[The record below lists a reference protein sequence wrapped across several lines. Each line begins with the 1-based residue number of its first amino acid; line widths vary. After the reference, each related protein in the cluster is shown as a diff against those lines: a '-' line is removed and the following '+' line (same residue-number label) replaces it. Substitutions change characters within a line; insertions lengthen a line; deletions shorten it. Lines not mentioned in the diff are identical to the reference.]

1 MRRTAAAA
9 NRTGL
14 IILGIIVLALGLAVL
29 AIGFGLTAPVAP
41 AVEAGADLGPVAS
54 VLALPYSALIA
65 VVAALILA
73 VIGLRWL
80 SVQVPRKDF
89 AKPFRM
95 QADART
101 GLTTVNAEVIAEAV
115 AADLES
121 TEGVSDAQAILRG
134 TARNPELLIHI
145 DADERADIDAIIADV
160 AERAAGNAAVALG
173 APLSAVALEIGIAR
187 TRSRR
192 QRSVTIQ

>member
-14 IILGIIVLALGLAVL
+14 IILGLIALIIGLAVL
-29 AIGFGLTAPVAP
+29 AIGFGLTAPVDP
-41 AVEAGADLGPVAS
+41 ALEAGADLGPVAS

-65 VVAALILA
+65 VVVALILA
-73 VIGLRWL
+73 IIGLRWL

-121 TEGVSDAQAILRG
+121 TDGVSDATVILRG
-134 TARNPELLIHI
+134 TARSPELLIHV
-145 DADERADIDAIIADV
+145 DADERADIDAIIAEV
-160 AERAAGNAAVALG
+160 AERAAGNAAMALG
-173 APLSAVALEIGIAR
+173 APLSAVALETGIAR

-192 QRSVTIQ
+192 QRSVSVQ

>member
-14 IILGIIVLALGLAVL
+14 IILGLIALLIGLAVL
-29 AIGFGLTAPVAP
+29 AIGFGLTAPIAP
-41 AVEAGADLGPVAS
+41 ALEAGADLGPVAS
-54 VLALPYSALIA
+54 VLALPYAAVIA
-65 VVAALILA
+65 VVVALILA

-80 SVQVPRKDF
+80 SAQVPRKDF

-121 TEGVSDAQAILRG
+121 TDGVSDAQVILRG
-134 TARNPELLIHI
+134 TARSPELLIHV
-145 DADERADIDAIIADV
+145 DADERADIDAVIADV
-160 AERAAGNAAVALG
+160 AERAAGNASMALG

-192 QRSVTIQ
+192 QRSVNVQ

>member
-14 IILGIIVLALGLAVL
+14 IILGLLGLLIGLAVL
-29 AIGFGLTAPVAP
+29 AISFGLAVTIAPSL
-41 AVEAGADLGPVAS
+41 EAGADLGPVGS
-54 VLALPYSALIA
+54 VLVQPYSALIA
-65 VVAALILA
+65 VVVALILA
-73 VIGLRWL
+73 IIGLRWL
-80 SVQVPRKDF
+80 SAQVPRKDF

-121 TEGVSDAQAILRG
+121 TDGVSDAQVILRG
-134 TARNPELLIHI
+134 TARSPELLVHV
-145 DADERADIDAIIADV
+145 DADERADIDAIIAEV
-160 AERAAGNAAVALG
+160 AQRAAGNASVALG

-187 TRSRR
+187 NRSRR
-192 QRSVTIQ
+192 QRSVSLQ

>member
-14 IILGIIVLALGLAVL
+14 IILGLIALLIGLAVL
-29 AIGFGLTAPVAP
+29 AIGFGLTAPIAP
-41 AVEAGADLGPVAS
+41 ALEAGADLGPVAS
-54 VLALPYSALIA
+54 VLALPYAAVIA
-65 VVAALILA
+65 VVVALILA

-80 SVQVPRKDF
+80 SAQVPRKDF

-115 AADLES
+115 AADLEA
-121 TEGVSDAQAILRG
+121 TDGVSDAQVILRG
-134 TARNPELLIHI
+134 TARSPELLIHV
-145 DADERADIDAIIADV
+145 DADERADIDAVIADV
-160 AERAAGNAAVALG
+160 AERAAGNASMALG

-192 QRSVTIQ
+192 QRSVSIQ

>member
-14 IILGIIVLALGLAVL
+14 IILGLIALLIGLAVL
-29 AIGFGLTAPVAP
+29 AIGFGLTAPIAP
-41 AVEAGADLGPVAS
+41 ALEAGADLDPVAS
-54 VLALPYSALIA
+54 VLALPYAAVIA
-65 VVAALILA
+65 VVVALILA

-80 SVQVPRKDF
+80 SAQVPRKDF

-115 AADLES
+115 AADLEA
-121 TEGVSDAQAILRG
+121 TDGVSDAQVILRG
-134 TARNPELLIHI
+134 TARSPELLIHV
-145 DADERADIDAIIADV
+145 DADERADIDAVIADV
-160 AERAAGNAAVALG
+160 AERAAGNASMALG

-192 QRSVTIQ
+192 QRSVNVQ

>member
-14 IILGIIVLALGLAVL
+14 IILGLIALLIGLAVL
-29 AIGFGLTAPVAP
+29 AIAFGLTAPIAP
-41 AVEAGADLGPVAS
+41 GLEAGADLGPVAS

-65 VVAALILA
+65 VVVALILA
-73 VIGLRWL
+73 IIGLRWL

-115 AADLES
+115 AADLEA
-121 TEGVSDAQAILRG
+121 TDGVSDAQVILRG
-134 TARNPELLIHI
+134 TARSPELLIHV
-145 DADERADIDAIIADV
+145 DADERADIDAVIADV
-160 AERAAGNAAVALG
+160 AERAAGNASMALG

-192 QRSVTIQ
+192 QRSVNVQ